1 MKFILNNSRIN
12 SNQRIFELNMIVL
25 ANDGI
30 SEKGILLLKN
40 AGITVL
46 ESRVSPEHLSKFI
59 NDNKVDVLLV
69 RSATQVTQQ
78 LIDDCPN
85 IKIIGRGGIGM
96 DNIAVEYAID
106 KGIYIINT
114 PNASCKSVAEL
125 VFAHFFSLA
134 RFLHESNR
142 LMPLEGE
149 THFEAMKKSFNNATE
164 LSGKTLG
171 VIGMG
176 NIGMEVIKIGISLG
190 MKILAYNR
198 TPKSKKVELQFFDG
212 QTVDFE
218 IKSVT
223 LKEVLENSDFISL
236 NTGKTEQYIIDTNEF
251 AMMKDGVYIANTAR
265 GGVINEVAMI
275 DAIEDGKLA
284 GAALDVYEKEPKP
297 EVEILMNA
305 GMSLS
310 PHVGGNTKDAQ
321 DRVGEELATQIIKL
335 KDLL

>member
-1 MKFILNNSRIN
+1 
-12 SNQRIFELNMIVL
+12 MIVL

-30 SEKGILLLKN
+30 SENGIQLLKK
-40 AGITVL
+40 ADITVL
-46 ESRVSPEHLSKFI
+46 EARVSPEHLSKFI

-69 RSATQVTQQ
+69 RSATQVRQN
-78 LIDDCPN
+78 LIDECPN
-85 IKIIGRGGIGM
+85 LKIVGRGGIGM
-96 DNIAVEYAID
+96 DNIDVEYAID
-106 KGIYIINT
+106 KGLYIINT

-149 THFEAMKKSFNNATE
+149 THFNALKKSFNNASE

-171 VIGMG
+171 VVGMG

-198 TPKSKKVELQFFDG
+198 TPKTNNVEISFYDG
-212 QTVDFE
+212 QSVSFE

-223 LKEVLENSDFISL
+223 LNEVLENSDFISL
-236 NTGKTEQYIIDTNEF
+236 NTGITDKYIIDTNEF
-251 AMMKDGVYIANTAR
+251 AMMKDGVFIVNTAR
-265 GGVINEVAMI
+265 GGVINEVSMI

-284 GAALDVYEKEPKP
+284 GAALDVFEKEPTP
-297 EVEILMNA
+297 EVEILMNPA
-305 GMSLS
+305 MSLS
-310 PHVGGNTKDAQ
+310 PHVGGNTIDAQ
-321 DRVGEELATQIIKL
+321 NRIGEELAIQIIKL
-335 KDLL
+335 KDQI